1 MSDNE
6 AVKQADRVRAI
17 YEGARLLI
25 DVVKLLIC
33 LSVIAYMLKF
43 CVACRAGKILL
54 FQNTDGSY
62 LKQDCCGHRKGLDS
76 SREIFAATATG

>member
-33 LSVIAYMLKF
+33 LSVIAYEYYMLKF
-43 CVACRAGKILL
+43 CVACRAGIV
-54 FQNTDGSY
+54 
-62 LKQDCCGHRKGLDS
+62 
-76 SREIFAATATG
+76 